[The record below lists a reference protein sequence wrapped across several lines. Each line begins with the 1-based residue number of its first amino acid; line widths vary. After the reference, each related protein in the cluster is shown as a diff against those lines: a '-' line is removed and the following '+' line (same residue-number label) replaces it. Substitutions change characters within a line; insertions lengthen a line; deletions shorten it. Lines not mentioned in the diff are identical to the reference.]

1 MIHPFDYLHRSREIH
16 PDAIAISSVEA
27 KMTFAQLHD
36 TALRFAKVFRDLG
49 VQPGQVVAINTQ
61 PFINLVISQALFH
74 EAAIGTELPAG
85 YDPNIHRIVDWI
97 VTERELEN
105 FDPRRQLVLNQGF
118 MNRVALS
125 QPVYDPQIFPNEQAT
140 LRISFSS
147 GTTGV
152 PKAIPVSIRCM
163 TDRAL
168 ERRHQWRLGSPYL
181 CLLGL
186 SAGLTFM
193 EYYSCIAEGETF
205 LLAGNGEQVLEQI
218 DEHQVQCV
226 MGSPHQLAQLVRHAR
241 TASGNFSSIETIMSA
256 GSALPDA
263 VGAQLRDCFNAR
275 VVATYASSEAGSTAL
290 RDVGGSAKGY
300 AGELLGDV
308 EVHIVDEDGNV
319 LPDGE
324 VGLIG
329 IKRAH
334 QPQRYLGDPEATK
347 QTFKSGF
354 FYPGDTGYLV
364 GRDLY
369 LAGRTAEIINAAG
382 IKIDPARL
390 DAAALGFPGV
400 NDAAAFSYEDEL
412 GLETI
417 ALVFVSEQTIDA
429 NEFRRYL
436 SQAVGESAPS
446 VFIRAEAIPRNHMG
460 KVNRQKLM
468 SLFSPEKPGFGGHS

>member
-1 MIHPFDYLHRSREIH
+1 MIHPFDYLHRSSAAH
-16 PDAIAISSVEA
+16 PETIAISSVEA
-27 KMTFAQLHD
+27 RMSFAELHD

-49 VQPGQVVAINTQ
+49 VQPGHVVAINTQ

-74 EAAIGTELPAG
+74 EAAIGTELPPG
-85 YDPNIHRIVDWI
+85 YDPSTNHIVDWI
-97 VTERELEN
+97 VTERELKN

-125 QPVYDPQIFPNEQAT
+125 QPVYDPQTFPNEQAT
-140 LRISFSS
+140 LRVSFSS

-193 EYYSCIAEGETF
+193 EYYSCIAEAETF
-205 LLAGNGEQVLEQI
+205 MLAGQGVQVLGQI
-218 DEHQVQCV
+218 SDHDVQCV
-226 MGSPHQLAQLVRHAR
+226 MGSPHQLAELVRNAR
-241 TASGNFSSIETIMSA
+241 TSSEDFSSIKTIMSA

-263 VGAQLRDCFNAR
+263 VAAQLHDCFNAR

-290 RDVGGSAKGY
+290 RDVAGSTKGY

-308 EVHIVDEDGNV
+308 EVHIVDEAGQV

-334 QPQRYLGDPEATK
+334 QPQQYLADPDATK
-347 QTFKSGF
+347 QTFKDGF
-354 FYPGDTGYLV
+354 FYPGDTGYLI

-400 NDAAAFSYEDEL
+400 SDAAAFSYENEL

-417 ALVFVSEQTIDA
+417 AMVFVSDQVTEAQD
-429 NEFRRYL
+429 L
-436 SQAVGESAPS
+436 SRFLSRSVGESAPS
-446 VFIRAEAIPRNHMG
+446 VFVRAEKIPRNHMG
-460 KVNRQKLM
+460 KVNRQELAG
-468 SLFSPEKPGFGGHS
+468 LFSPNNGPK